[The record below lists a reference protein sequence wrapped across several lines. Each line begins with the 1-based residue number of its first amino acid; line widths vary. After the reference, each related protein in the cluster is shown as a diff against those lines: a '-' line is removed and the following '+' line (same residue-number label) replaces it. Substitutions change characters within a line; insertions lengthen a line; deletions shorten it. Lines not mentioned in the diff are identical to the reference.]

1 MRTELRNEVLRVL
14 EGLSKGEITT
24 MHMGDSKLTFE
35 AISLLKEHRA
45 LKEESTS
52 SYRITLSGY
61 DYYQQLKAPRVYWLK
76 QNWFPVGVLFV
87 SSVAP
92 VVSSLMVIWLR

>member
-1 MRTELRNEVLRVL
+1 MRAELRNEVLCVL
-14 EGLSKGEITT
+14 EALSKGEIIT

-35 AISLLKEHRA
+35 AISLLEEHRV

-61 DYYQQLKAPRVYWLK
+61 DYYQQLKAPRIYWLK
-76 QNWFPVGVLFV
+76 QNWFPVCVFL
-87 SSVAP
+87 SSP
-92 VVSSLMVIWLR
+92 LRRQQLQV